1 MKTNE
6 AIKFLEMIIE
16 PGRIIFVDETMRIK
30 IDEYIGKFDEA
41 IKQFEI
47 CAKHKEMW
55 ETFKSVYGSR
65 YVHCYHP
72 EYHNKISF
80 LMEEFEQKY
89 HPKVS
94 SIDEL
99 SEIVDKME
107 EMIDKGLIT
116 AEELTERLIPKG

>member
-1 MKTNE
+1 MKINE

-16 PGRIIFVDETMRIK
+16 PGKIIFADETTRME

-41 IKQFEI
+41 IKQFEM

-55 ETFKSVYGSR
+55 EVFKSVYGSR
-65 YVHCYHP
+65 YVHCYQP

-89 HPKVS
+89 YPKEN

-99 SEIVDKME
+99 SELVDKMR

-116 AEELTERLIPKG
+116 AEELTERLTPKD